1 MLRWGEGWFGR
12 RRRGREKEEVGLEW
26 CWYRSGNG
34 SERRR
39 LARLGMRGEA

>member
-1 MLRWGEGWFGR
+1 MSWSESWFEM
-12 RRRGREKEEVGLEW
+12 RRRGGEKEEVGLEW